1 MAVVEG
7 NRGDGCSGTK
17 VAGDSVR
24 EGSGGRKPHGT
35 GLVIESFG
43 GGVACRVL
51 AGGGITGSVGE
62 SEEREFFDA
71 PVGGG
76 GACGGFESEVAI
88 GLGRGEGESVET

>member
-43 GGVACRVL
+43 GGVAYGVL
-51 AGGGITGSVGE
+51 AGGGITGSVGT
-62 SEEREFFDA
+62 DQGWDCD
-71 PVGGG
+71 P
-76 GACGGFESEVAI
+76 
-88 GLGRGEGESVET
+88 EGDGWTGITS